1 MAYFDY
7 FELHKN
13 CKRAY
18 LAKGKNYI
26 TFNEDW
32 CIKNASFMPEFAIK
46 DFNDCLLKSFG
57 TKLGENTDKIIEFK
71 LVEGLEHGYKISV
84 TESSVTFI
92 ASEISA
98 LVQAIFYAE
107 DLMKLYG
114 DASLEIKEHK
124 ITPIV
129 WPRLVTSSLDGG
141 IYTKEYLNAILH
153 YGYNGIIVY
162 SDDKLT
168 LNLAKEMGVLVY
180 YCGKNSDK
188 FTEKYDGIIVED
200 IPSEFNEKYIYS
212 TLYWNVTNEE
222 KLEILKKLPQNLTV
236 ILSFDEGQVVEK
248 DGMNF
253 LTKSGS
259 LVMNQPSDYF
269 VNAIKLLKQNNVNVI
284 VSSFCGGTTNELAV
298 MPYIPAMMQWF
309 MRVQS
314 LKELGICATLESEK
328 NGFIP
333 NIVAEFTKSQLLSPN
348 DEGGIAI
355 QKIASKHF
363 GAENVEKVMMA
374 FKKITDGANWLVFND
389 ADYIGPLQ
397 FGPAFPLINGKLYE
411 YDFARFDAALESDI
425 NMKACDGFNKAAL
438 ILSHIEND
446 EAQELSVILNFLV
459 NTLVTS
465 ANAKRWYRRI
475 EAINET
481 DADYKKHFLYSQMIK
496 IGEQEI
502 KNAYETAELLIKAPY
517 LSGNNFDELCTPN
530 ALEAKI
536 KLTENAVNEIKKKL
550 NYQ

>member
-13 CKRAY
+13 CKRKY

-26 TFNEDW
+26 TFNEEW
-32 CIKNASFMPEFAIK
+32 SIKNADLVPSFAIE
-46 DFNDCLLKSFG
+46 DFKTCLNKSFDIE
-57 TKLGENTDKIIEFK
+57 LGEDTQKIIEFK
-71 LVEGLEHGYKISV
+71 LVEGLNHSYKIYV
-84 TESSVTFI
+84 TENTVTFI
-92 ASEISA
+92 ASEKNA

-114 DASLEIKEHK
+114 DASLEIKEHEIK
-124 ITPIV
+124 PLT
-129 WPRLVTSSLDGG
+129 WPRLITSSLDGG
-141 IYTKEYLNAILH
+141 TYTKEYLNTVLH
-153 YGYNGIIVY
+153 YGYNGIILY
-162 SDDKLT
+162 SDDDFT
-168 LNLAKEMGVLVY
+168 FELAKTMGLLTY
-180 YCGKNSDK
+180 YCGENAKNYS
-188 FTEKYDGIIVED
+188 EKYDGVIIEE
-200 IPSEFNEKYIYS
+200 IPCDFNEKYVYS
-212 TLYWNVTNEE
+212 SLYWNVSQEE
-222 KLEILKKLPQNLTV
+222 KLEILKKLPSNSTV
-236 ILSFDEGQVVEK
+236 IISFDEGQVLEK
-248 DGMNF
+248 DSMYF
-253 LTKSGS
+253 TTKSGAIA
-259 LVMNQPSDYF
+259 MNQPSDYF
-269 VNAIKLLKQNNVNVI
+269 VKALNFLQQNNINVI
-284 VSSFCGGTTNELAV
+284 ASFCGGGTTNEMAT

-309 MRVQS
+309 MRVQA
-314 LKELGICATLESEK
+314 LKELNISATIESERY
-328 NGFIP
+328 GFVP
-333 NIVAEFTKSQLLSPN
+333 NLVAEFIKSQLLYPC

-374 FKKITDGANWLVFND
+374 FKKITDGANWFVVND
-389 ADYIGPLQ
+389 ADLIGPMQ
-397 FGPAFPLINGKLYE
+397 FGPAFPLVNGNLYE
-411 YDFARFDAALESDI
+411 YDFSRFDGALESDI
-425 NMKACDGFNKAAL
+425 NMKACDGFNKASL

-475 EAINET
+475 EAIKET
-481 DADYKKHFLYSQMIK
+481 DADYKKQFLYGQLVK

-517 LSGNNFDELCTPN
+517 LSSNNYDELCTPN

-536 KLTENAVNEIKKKL
+536 KLTENAVNEFKKKL

>member
-13 CKRAY
+13 CKRVF

-26 TFNEDW
+26 TFNEEW
-32 CIKNASFMPEFAIK
+32 CIKNADIVPSFVIE
-46 DFNDCLLKSFG
+46 DFNDCLLKSFD
-57 TKLGENTDKIIEFK
+57 TKLGENTDKIIDFK
-71 LVEGLEHGYKISV
+71 LVEGCKHGYKINV
-84 TESSVTFI
+84 TENSVTFI

-114 DASLEIKEHK
+114 DASLEIKEHTV
-124 ITPIV
+124 TPVV

-141 IYTKEYLNAILH
+141 KYTKEYLNAILH
-153 YGYNGIIVY
+153 YGYNGIILY
-162 SDDKLT
+162 YDDET
-168 LNLAKEMGVLVY
+168 TCNLAKEMGILTY
-180 YCGKNSDK
+180 YCGENADK
-188 FTEKYDGIIVED
+188 YIEKYDEVILED
-200 IPSEFNEKYIYS
+200 VPCEFNKNYIYS
-212 TLYWNVTNEE
+212 TLYWNVSCEE
-222 KLEILKKLPQNLTV
+222 KLEILKNIPSDSTV
-236 ILSFDEGQVVEK
+236 ILSFDEGQNIVK
-248 DGMNF
+248 DGMSF

-269 VNAIKLLKQNNVNVI
+269 KKALNILKQNNINVI
-284 VSSFCGGTTNELAV
+284 ASFCGGGTTNENAT

-309 MRVQS
+309 MRVQA
-314 LKELGICATLESEK
+314 LKELGILATLESEK
-328 NGFIP
+328 FGFIP
-333 NIVAEFTKSQLLSPN
+333 NIVAEFIKSQLLSPC

-355 QKIASKHF
+355 QKIASTHF
-363 GAENVEKVMMA
+363 GPENLQNVMMA

-389 ADYIGPLQ
+389 ADYMGPLQ
-397 FGPAFPLINGKLYE
+397 FGPAFPLINGNLYE
-411 YDFARFDAALESDI
+411 YDFSRFDGALESDI
-425 NMKACDGFNKAAL
+425 NMKACDGFNKASL
-438 ILSHIEND
+438 ILSHIENE
-446 EAQELSVILNFLV
+446 EAKELSVILNFLV

-475 EAINET
+475 QAINET
-481 DADYKKHFLYSQMIK
+481 DADYKKQFLYSQMVK

-530 ALEAKI
+530 SLEAKI

>member
-13 CKRAY
+13 CKRTY

-32 CIKNASFMPEFAIK
+32 CIKNASFVHEFAIN
-46 DFNDCLLKSFG
+46 DFNECLLKSFD
-57 TKLGENTDKIIEFK
+57 TKLGENTDKIIDFK
-71 LVEGLEHGYKISV
+71 LVDGLEHGYKITV
-84 TESSVTFI
+84 KENSVTFV
-92 ASEISA
+92 ASEKSA

-114 DASLEIKEHK
+114 DASLEIKEHTV
-124 ITPIV
+124 TPVV

-141 IYTKEYLNAILH
+141 KYTKEYLNAILH

-162 SDDKLT
+162 FDDELT
-168 LNLAKEMGVLVY
+168 LNLAKEMGILTY
-180 YCGKNSDK
+180 YCGENADK
-188 FTEKYDGIIVED
+188 FNDKYDGVILED
-200 IPSEFNEKYIYS
+200 IPCEFNKNNIYS
-212 TLYWNVTNEE
+212 TLNWNVSCEE
-222 KLEILKKLPQNLTV
+222 KLEILKKLPKDSTV
-236 ILSFDEGQVVEK
+236 ILSFDEGQNIEK

-269 VNAIKLLKQNNVNVI
+269 KKALNILKQNNVNVI
-284 VSSFCGGTTNELAV
+284 ASFCGGGTTNEVAT
-298 MPYIPAMMQWF
+298 MPYVPAMMQWF
-309 MRVQS
+309 MRVQAF
-314 LKELGICATLESEK
+314 KELGILATLESERY
-328 NGFIP
+328 GFIP
-333 NIVAEFTKSQLLSPN
+333 NIVAEFTKLQLLSPC

-355 QKIASKHF
+355 QKIAATHF
-363 GAENVEKVMMA
+363 GPENVEKVMMA
-374 FKKITDGANWLVFND
+374 FKKITDGVNWLVFND

-397 FGPAFPLINGKLYE
+397 FGTAFPLINGNLYE
-411 YDFARFDAALESDI
+411 YDFSSFDGALESDI
-425 NMKACDGFNKAAL
+425 NMKACDGFNKASL
-438 ILSHIEND
+438 ILSHIENN

-459 NTLVTS
+459 NTLVTC

-475 EAINET
+475 EAINES
-481 DADYKKHFLYSQMIK
+481 DADYKKQFLYSQMVK